1 MQDTTS
7 STFVPTTQARAC
19 IATMR
24 KLCVKALRRMYVAE
38 DRLFCHCIRRTPE
51 GDRPEGVSRRYTAM
65 VLLGLAAQEDDLAP
79 AILPEV
85 GTAGVCARLL
95 SDIDRVD
102 NLGDVAVTLWAA
114 IALGHPQADRALQ
127 RLRKLDPVNGPHP
140 TVEIAWSL
148 TALSVMP
155 DRLTDETLREQVAR
169 RLLGSQD
176 PHSGLF
182 PHYPPGAAPSAWR
195 AHVTCF
201 ADWVYPV
208 QALSHYHTA
217 SGDAAALHA
226 ARRAAELMCRLQGPE
241 GQWWWHYDVRTGLV
255 VEPFPVYSVHQDA
268 MGPMALFALS
278 DAGGGQYDQAIN
290 RSVAWMIR
298 NPERGDSLVDEQ
310 AGLIWRKIGRA
321 EPGKLSRGIQAA
333 ASRLHPSLRAPG
345 LNVFFAPRAIDYES
359 RPYHLGWVLYTF
371 SDRRMAGSRREPVL
385 SGTADWS

>member
-1 MQDTTS
+1 MQDRNRKAYA
-7 STFVPTTQARAC
+7 PTTPARSC

-24 KLCVKALRRMYVAE
+24 KLCVPALRRMYLAE
-38 DRLFCHCIRRTPE
+38 DRLFCHCIRRTPR
-51 GDRPEGVSRRYTAM
+51 GDRPEGTSRRYTAM
-65 VLLGLAAQEDDLAP
+65 VLLGLAAQEDDLSP

-85 GTAGVCARLL
+85 GTAGVIARLL
-95 SDIDRVD
+95 SDVDRVE

-114 IALGHPQADRALQ
+114 LALGHPQADRALQ
-127 RLRKLDPVNGPHP
+127 RLRKLDPIKGAHP
-140 TVEIAWSL
+140 TVELAWSL
-148 TALSVMP
+148 TALSIAP
-155 DRLTDETLREQVAR
+155 DRLTDEALREQLAR
-169 RLLGSQD
+169 RLLASQH
-176 PHSGLF
+176 PQSGLF
-182 PHYPPGAAPSAWR
+182 PHFPPGAAPSAWR
-195 AHVTCF
+195 SHVTCF

-217 SGDAAALHA
+217 TSDPAALHA

-298 NPERGDSLVDEQ
+298 NPERGDSLVDEE
-310 AGLIWRKIGRA
+310 AGLIWRKVARA

-333 ASRLHPSLRAPG
+333 ASRVHPSLRAPG
-345 LNVFFAPRAIDYES
+345 LSAIFAPRAVDFEC

-371 SDRRMAGSRREPVL
+371 SDRRMGAASREPEL
-385 SGTADWS
+385 TAAR